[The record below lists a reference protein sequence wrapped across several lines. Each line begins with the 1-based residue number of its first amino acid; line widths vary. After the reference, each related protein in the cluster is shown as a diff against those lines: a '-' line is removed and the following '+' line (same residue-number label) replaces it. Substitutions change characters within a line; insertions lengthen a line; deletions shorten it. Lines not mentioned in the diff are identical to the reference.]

1 MNHTQNLENKNQL
14 KENAIINKHIYKKK
28 QIKKK
33 TRAEFSIILLNQPNV
48 VSYCGNNSR
57 EMERNSQK
65 VE

>member
-33 TRAEFSIILLNQPNV
+33 PGQNFL
-48 VSYCGNNSR
+48 
-57 EMERNSQK
+57 
-65 VE
+65 